1 MVKGTCTTQR
11 SEQDKEEKARRMRT
25 ASGPRGRRRMPR
37 FKVLQSYVPY
47 LTLGTMNLVLNL
59 LLEIVLDDEL
69 EVA

>member
-1 MVKGTCTTQR
+1 
-11 SEQDKEEKARRMRT
+11 
-25 ASGPRGRRRMPR
+25 MPR